1 MRHLFLPVSISMSM
15 RLYNTKSYKL
25 FSPDFLA
32 LRASFISMYW
42 PLGQFGPVLLAPR
55 TGGYF
60 FYTNFFLHQNFSF
73 FLHQFF
79 LHQNFS
85 FFTPIFFYTK
95 NFSYF
100 YTNFFLHQNFC
111 FFLHQFFFTPK
122 FLLFFTPKNLLF
134 HTRIFLHQFFFHFLL
149 DPVGYQ
155 LR

>member
-1 MRHLFLPVSISMSM
+1 MFCIANSIVWAFWLPYLNYFRFKMRHLFLPVSISMSM

-85 FFTPIFFYTK
+85 FF
-95 NFSYF
+95 
-100 YTNFFLHQNFC
+100 LQ
-111 FFLHQFFFTPK
+111 QFFFTPK
-122 FLLFFTPKNLLF
+122 FLLFFTPIFFRPKFLLF
-134 HTRIFLHQFFFHFLL
+134 LYTKNFDFFTPNF
-149 DPVGYQ
+149 DI
-155 LR
+155 